1 MNANTTKDDN
11 GYRYGKVAVLMGG
24 NSAERVISLETGRAV
39 HAALCRKGV
48 DAHALDARDDV
59 IERLLEGKF
68 DRVFIALHGRGG
80 EDGVIQGALDTLAIP
95 YTGSGVLGS
104 ALAMDKVRTKY
115 IWQQHGLTTPDFMEV
130 GSEQELQK
138 AAEQIGL
145 PLMVKPIHEGSSC
158 GASKLASMVDIKS
171 AWRTANQYND
181 GVMVERWVNGDE
193 YTAAILGQTVLP
205 LIRLQTPHVF
215 YDYQAKYEVDSTQ
228 YICPCGLDVTVE
240 EAIKVIV
247 LKAFNTVGASGW
259 GRVDLFVDDA
269 GAVWLIEV
277 NTVPGMTSHSL
288 VPMAAKQAG
297 LAFDDLVLGIL
308 DSSMQ
313 QHFEVE
319 KATA

>member
-1 MNANTTKDDN
+1 MNTNNTKDN
-11 GYRYGKVAVLMGG
+11 NRYRYGKVAVLMGG
-24 NSAERVISLETGRAV
+24 SSAERVISLETGRAV
-39 HAALCRKGV
+39 HAALCREGV
-48 DAHALDARDDV
+48 DAHALDAGDDV

-80 EDGVIQGALDTLAIP
+80 EDGVIQGALDTLVIP

-145 PLMVKPIHEGSSC
+145 PLMVKPVHEGSSC
-158 GASKLASMVDIKS
+158 GASKVASMADIKS

-193 YTAAILGQTVLP
+193 YTAAILGQTVFP

-228 YICPCGLDVTVE
+228 YICPCGLDAAEE

-247 LKAFNTVGASGW
+247 LKAFNTVAASGW
-259 GRVDLFVDDA
+259 GRVDLFVDSA
-269 GAVWLIEV
+269 GVVWLIEV

-297 LAFDDLVLGIL
+297 LAFDDLVLAIL

-313 QHFEVE
+313 QHIGAET
-319 KATA
+319 ATA